1 MKYETPQNSAYYGR
15 ISYFRKKNHYMT
27 IIQSIIE
34 LDKELLL
41 FINSFHNGYW
51 DNFFWMFTSK
61 EVWIPLYLTITYV
74 IFKNHGVRGLVS
86 MLAIGLLITLCD
98 QISTNVFKEGFERLR
113 PSRDP
118 DLKYLVHLINGKR
131 GGMFGFV
138 SSHATN
144 SFGLAMFTSLLFRKR
159 TYTFFIFL
167 WAATNAYSRMYM
179 GVHYPGDIIGG
190 LFLGLLL
197 GQFVYWIYLK
207 IIPRFIIISHHNKRL
222 LKSGLA
228 ESFGTDYRIIFFA
241 IIIMMGT
248 LLTAAKTMLKI
259 TG

>member
-1 MKYETPQNSAYYGR
+1 MA
-15 ISYFRKKNHYMT
+15 F
-27 IIQSIIE
+27 IQSLIE
-34 LDKELLL
+34 LDQELLL

-61 EVWIPLYLTITYV
+61 EVWVPLYLTIAYI
-74 IFKNHGVRGLVS
+74 IFKNQGLRGLGTV
-86 MLAIGLLITLCD
+86 LAIGLLITLCD

-118 DLKYLVHLINGKR
+118 DLQYLVHLINGKR

-138 SSHATN
+138 SSHSTN

-159 TYTFFIFL
+159 TYTIFIFA
-167 WAATNAYSRMYM
+167 WAAINAYSRMYM

-190 LFLGLLL
+190 LLLGLLL
-197 GQFVYWIYLK
+197 GQLVYSLYIKL
-207 IIPRFIIISHHNKRL
+207 IPRLIAVTNHNKRL
-222 LKSGLA
+222 FKSSLA
-228 ESFGTDYRIIFFA
+228 ESFGTDSKVIWFA
-241 IIIMMGT
+241 IIIMVGT
-248 LLTAAKTMLKI
+248 LLTAAKVMLKI